1 MGGLKLD
8 TSRPAFVT
16 VMAGGSLGSSPA
28 GDDRSWTVRAQPRLR
43 NLLRRRIVRATGTGI
58 LAVVSAG
65 PAGRSRAFSAAVA
78 RALPALATAALTPTP
93 AALAAAATLATS
105 AAFST
110 FAHRFAPSVTDR
122 RFTLERYSSAPAP
135 S

>member
-1 MGGLKLD
+1 
-8 TSRPAFVT
+8 
-16 VMAGGSLGSSPA
+16 
-28 GDDRSWTVRAQPRLR
+28 
-43 NLLRRRIVRATGTGI
+43 
-58 LAVVSAG
+58 
-65 PAGRSRAFSAAVA
+65 
-78 RALPALATAALTPTP
+78 LPALAAAALTPTP

-110 FAHRFAPSVTDR
+110 FTHRFAPSVTDR